1 MSINHALRLD
11 DKQSQVP
18 TVKQS
23 QNKKAMAYRTRHFQW
38 GLRLR
43 RLTIDRVFGWHQR
56 WVAIQT
62 LEALNDH
69 YLKDAGIERSEIHS
83 FVTKGSNREE
93 PPQ

>member
-1 MSINHALRLD
+1 
-11 DKQSQVP
+11 
-18 TVKQS
+18 
-23 QNKKAMAYRTRHFQW
+23 MAYSTGHSQW

-43 RLTIDRVFGWHQR
+43 RVTIGRVLRWHQR
-56 WVAIQT
+56 WLAIQT

-83 FVTKGSNREE
+83 FVTKGADREE